1 MKNTAGPPVIDEDF
15 FDREM
20 EQRLVWG
27 KLEAN
32 NLLLLAPRRVGKT
45 SLMLKLKKDAGEH
58 GYRCLF
64 FSAEDIGDET
74 AFVRK
79 FYEKFCD
86 IEGCEPILDRIMKS
100 SVGKLL
106 KKIKKVSGGGVGVEF
121 GELSGDDWTQLGK
134 TLTQAL
140 NDIKEPWLIEIDE
153 VPLFVLKLLK
163 FSDGQKRVR
172 AFLSWLRVLR
182 QEHPEIRWTLAGSI
196 GLDTVTARLNM
207 GDTINDLQTVHL
219 GPFTN
224 ESAQRLLESLAGSYD
239 FILSPSVRD
248 EIIRH
253 VGWLLPYYL
262 QIVFSLLRD
271 NAPEHVEQW
280 EPTIDMVP
288 RIFDELLS
296 PSNRNY
302 FDYWRQRLSEELGT
316 PDDRYAVILL
326 NAACQD
332 VVGSP
337 RHILFQTL
345 HAQITDPDQCG
356 DRLRY
361 LLDVL
366 VNDGY
371 LVEDD
376 DRYRFRFGLLRDY
389 WLRRVRI

>member
-1 MKNTAGPPVIDEDF
+1 MKNTAGPPVMNEDF
-15 FDREM
+15 FDRVK
-20 EQRLVWG
+20 EQRLVWD
-27 KLEAN
+27 KLETN

-45 SLMLKLKKDAGEH
+45 SLMLRFKKDAGAH

-64 FSAEDIGDET
+64 FSVEDIGDET

-79 FYEKFCD
+79 FYEKFCEV
-86 IEGCEPILDRIMKS
+86 EGCEPILDRIMNS

-121 GELSGDDWTQLGK
+121 GELAGDDWTQLGK
-134 TLTQAL
+134 TLAHSL

-163 FSDGQKRVR
+163 LEEGQKRVR
-172 AFLSWLRVLR
+172 AFLGWLRVLR
-182 QEHPEIRWTLAGSI
+182 QEHPEIRWVLAGSI

-207 GDTINDLQTVHL
+207 GDTINDLQTVTL
-219 GPFTN
+219 GPFN
-224 ESAQRLLESLAGSYD
+224 EESARRLLETLAESYGY
-239 FILSPSVRD
+239 ILTPAVRD
-248 EIIRH
+248 EIVRR

-271 NAPEHVEQW
+271 NAPEHAGQW
-280 EPTIDMVP
+280 EPPLDLIP

-302 FDYWRQRLSEELGT
+302 FDYWRQRLTEELGA
-316 PDDRYAVILL
+316 PDDRHATLLL

-332 VVGSP
+332 DSGSA
-337 RHILFQTL
+337 RQTLFQVL
-345 HAQITDPDQCG
+345 HTQIADPEQCS

-361 LLDVL
+361 LLDIL

-389 WLRRVRI
+389 WYRRVRA

>member
-15 FDREM
+15 FDREK
-20 EQRLVWG
+20 EQRLVWS
-27 KLEAN
+27 KLESN

-58 GYRCLF
+58 GFRCMF
-64 FSAEDIGDET
+64 FSVEDIGDET

-79 FYEKFCD
+79 FYEKFCEV
-86 IEGCEPILDRIMKS
+86 EGCEPILDRIMKS
-100 SVGKLL
+100 PVGKML

-163 FSDGQKRVR
+163 LGDGQKRVR

-219 GPFTN
+219 GPFSN
-224 ESAQRLLESLAGSYD
+224 ESAQRLLESLADSYD

-248 EIIRH
+248 EIIRN

-271 NAPEHVEQW
+271 NAPEHAEQW
-280 EPTIDMVP
+280 EPTVDMVP

-296 PSNRNY
+296 PSSRNY
-302 FDYWRQRLSEELGT
+302 FDYWRQRLTEELGT
-316 PDDRYAVILL
+316 PDDRYATMLL

-337 RHILFQTL
+337 RQILFRPCMHKFQTL
-345 HAQITDPDQCG
+345 TSAVTGFDISSTFSSMM
-356 DRLRY
+356 
-361 LLDVL
+361 VT
-366 VNDGY
+366 
-371 LVEDD
+371 
-376 DRYRFRFGLLRDY
+376 
-389 WLRRVRI
+389 

>member
-1 MKNTAGPPVIDEDF
+1 MDEDF
-15 FDREM
+15 FDRET
-20 EQRLVWG
+20 EQRLIWS
-27 KLEAN
+27 KLETN

-45 SLMLKLKKDAGEH
+45 SLMLRFKKDAAAH

-64 FSAEDIGDET
+64 FSVEDIGDET

-79 FYEKFCD
+79 FYEKLCEV
-86 IEGCEPILDRIMKS
+86 EGCEPILDRIMKS
-100 SVGKLL
+100 PVGNLL

-134 TLTQAL
+134 TLAHAL

-163 FSDGQKRVR
+163 LEDGQKRVR

-182 QEHPEIRWTLAGSI
+182 QEHPDIRWTLAGSI

-207 GDTINDLQTVHL
+207 GDTINDLLTVHL
-219 GPFTN
+219 GPFSE
-224 ESAQRLLESLAGSYD
+224 ESARRLLETLAESYG

-248 EIIRH
+248 EIIKR

-271 NAPEHVEQW
+271 NAPEHPERW
-280 EPTIDMVP
+280 EPTADMVP
-288 RIFDELLS
+288 CIFDELLS

-302 FDYWRQRLSEELGT
+302 FDYWRQRLTEELGA
-316 PDDRYAVILL
+316 PDDRHATVLL

-332 VVGSP
+332 VAGSA
-337 RHILFQTL
+337 RQTLFQTL
-345 HAQITDPDQCG
+345 HMHIPDPEHCS

-371 LVEDD
+371 LVEDG
-376 DRYRFRFGLLRDY
+376 DRYRFRFGLLRDFWY
-389 WLRRVRI
+389 RRVRA

>member
-1 MKNTAGPPVIDEDF
+1 MKNTAGPPVMDEDF
-15 FDREM
+15 FDRET
-20 EQRLVWG
+20 EQRLVWS
-27 KLEAN
+27 KLETN

-45 SLMLKLKKDAGEH
+45 SLMLRFKKDAAAH

-64 FSAEDIGDET
+64 FSVEDIGDET

-79 FYEKFCD
+79 FYEKLCE

-100 SVGKLL
+100 PVGKLL
-106 KKIKKVSGGGVGVEF
+106 RKIKKVSGGGVGVEF
-121 GELSGDDWTQLGK
+121 GELSGDNWTQLGK
-134 TLTQAL
+134 TLAHAL

-163 FSDGQKRVR
+163 LEDGQKRVR

-182 QEHPEIRWTLAGSI
+182 QEHPDIRWTLAGSI

-207 GDTINDLQTVHL
+207 GDTINDLLTVHL
-219 GPFTN
+219 GPFSE
-224 ESAQRLLESLAGSYD
+224 ESAQRLLDTLADSYD

-248 EIIRH
+248 EIISR

-271 NAPEHVEQW
+271 HAPEQHERW
-280 EPTIDMVP
+280 EPTADMVP
-288 RIFDELLS
+288 LIFDELLS

-302 FDYWRQRLSEELGT
+302 FDYWRQRLAEELGA
-316 PDDRYAVILL
+316 PDDRHATVLL

-332 VVGSP
+332 VAGSASQT
-337 RHILFQTL
+337 LFQTL
-345 HAQITDPDQCG
+345 HMHISDPDQCS

-371 LVEDD
+371 LVEDGE
-376 DRYRFRFGLLRDY
+376 RYRFRFGLLRDF
-389 WLRRVRI
+389 WFRRVRA